1 MFAYHQ
7 KTKFQRVEIALFD
20 VETHQCNLLAIVLNN
35 FIYNKESF
43 FFFFFFF
50 LGSMCPFVHT
60 V

>member
-43 FFFFFFF
+43 FFFFF
-50 LGSMCPFVHT
+50 
-60 V
+60 